1 MTHAQPADGQQMDT
15 PMSSDPM
22 STDTEHQQT
31 PNQAEEFWLY
41 AGRRLGRAGKPIDAW
56 VPGEDA
62 TGQPLFYAVDKGP
75 APVVGAL
82 YRVTVTRDGEECILH
97 GRPEFSRG
105 QVADL
110 DTRVEWAARDMATRA
125 RLSALRRER
134 AAAKRNH
141 ARNDLDEL
149 IEPLRAVAAKLRVGA
164 DRDAFL
170 AYVLRRLTSSW

>member
-1 MTHAQPADGQQMDT
+1 MTHAQPADGQQVDT

-170 AYVLRRLTSSW
+170 AYVLRRLTSAW

>member
-1 MTHAQPADGQQMDT
+1 MTT
-15 PMSSDPM
+15 SDPHPDPQHTPV
-22 STDTEHQQT
+22 STDTDDQQP
-31 PNQAEEFWLY
+31 PNQTEEFWLY
-41 AGRRLGRAGKPIDAW
+41 AGRRVGRPGKPVDAW
-56 VPGEDA
+56 VPGEDGTA
-62 TGQPLFYAVDKGP
+62 QPLFYAVDQGP

-82 YRVTVTRDGEECILH
+82 YRVTLTRDGDECALH
-97 GRPEFSRG
+97 GQPEFSRS

-170 AYVLRRLTSSW
+170 AYVLRRLTSAW

>member
-1 MTHAQPADGQQMDT
+1 MN
-15 PMSSDPM
+15 S
-22 STDTEHQQT
+22 DTEQQQA
-31 PNQAEEFWLY
+31 PNQTEEFWLY
-41 AGRRLGRAGKPIDAW
+41 AGRRIGRAGEPIDAW
-56 VPGEDA
+56 VPGEDGNA
-62 TGQPLFYAVDKGP
+62 QPLFYAVDKGP

-82 YRVTVTRDGEECILH
+82 YRVTVTRDGDECTLH
-97 GRPEFSRG
+97 GRPEFCRG

-134 AAAKRNH
+134 AAAKRND

-149 IEPLRAVAAKLRVGA
+149 IEPLRAVAAKLRVGP

-170 AYVLRRLTSSW
+170 AYVLRRLSSPW

>member
-1 MTHAQPADGQQMDT
+1 MN
-15 PMSSDPM
+15 
-22 STDTEHQQT
+22 TDTEQQQAT
-31 PNQAEEFWLY
+31 NQTEEFWLY

-56 VPGEDA
+56 VPGEDGSA
-62 TGQPLFYAVDKGP
+62 PPLFFAVSKGP

-82 YRVTVTRDGEECILH
+82 YRVTVTRNGDECILH
-97 GRPEFSRG
+97 GSPEFYRG

-125 RLSALRRER
+125 RLSAQRRER
-134 AAAKRNH
+134 AAAKRND

>member
-15 PMSSDPM
+15 PMSSDTM

>member
-1 MTHAQPADGQQMDT
+1 MTNPSRHP
-15 PMSSDPM
+15 DPQHTSM
-22 STDTEHQQT
+22 STDTEQQQA
-31 PNQAEEFWLY
+31 PNQTEEFWLY

-56 VPGEDA
+56 VPGEDGTA
-62 TGQPLFYAVDKGP
+62 QPLFFAVDKGP

-82 YRVTVTRDGEECILH
+82 YRVTVTRDGEECTLH

-125 RLSALRRER
+125 RLSAQRRER
-134 AAAKRNH
+134 ATAK
-141 ARNDLDEL
+141 RNDLDEL

-170 AYVLRRLTSSW
+170 AYVLRRPTSAW

>member
-1 MTHAQPADGQQMDT
+1 MTT
-15 PMSSDPM
+15 PDSHLDPQHTPV
-22 STDTEHQQT
+22 STDADDQQA
-31 PNQAEEFWLY
+31 PNQTEEFWLY
-41 AGRRLGRAGKPIDAW
+41 AGRRVGRAGKPVDAW
-56 VPGEDA
+56 VPGEDGTA
-62 TGQPLFYAVDKGP
+62 QPLFYAVDKGP
-75 APVVGAL
+75 TPVVGAL
-82 YRVTVTRDGEECILH
+82 YRVTVTRDGDECVLH
-97 GRPEFSRG
+97 GQPEFSRS

-134 AAAKRNH
+134 AAAKRND

-170 AYVLRRLTSSW
+170 AYVLRRLTSAW

>member
-56 VPGEDA
+56 VAGEDA

-170 AYVLRRLTSSW
+170 AYVLRRLTSAW

>member
-1 MTHAQPADGQQMDT
+1 MTNPSHHPDPQQVDT
-15 PMSSDPM
+15 ATNTN
-22 STDTEHQQT
+22 TDHQQT
-31 PNQAEEFWLY
+31 PNQSEEFWLC
-41 AGRRLGRAGKPIDAW
+41 AGRRVGRAGQPVDAW
-56 VPGEDA
+56 VPGEDGSA
-62 TGQPLFYAVDKGP
+62 APLFYAVDKGP

-82 YRVTVTRDGEECILH
+82 YRVTVTRDGDECVLH

-105 QVADL
+105 PVADL
-110 DTRVEWAARDMATRA
+110 DTQLEWAARDMAARA

-134 AAAKRNH
+134 AAAKRND

-170 AYVLRRLTSSW
+170 AYVLRRLTSVW